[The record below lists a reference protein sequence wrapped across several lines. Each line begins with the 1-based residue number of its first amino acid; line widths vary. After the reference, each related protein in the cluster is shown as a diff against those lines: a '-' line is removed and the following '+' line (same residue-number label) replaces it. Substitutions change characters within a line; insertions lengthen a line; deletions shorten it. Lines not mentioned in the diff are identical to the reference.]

1 MRENGSDG
9 RITGNANTPS
19 DGTSHQHINTS
30 RSKQAGMRTDTRK
43 IRLREEN
50 NQKKPFSKHAY

>member
-9 RITGNANTPS
+9 RIRGSANTAG
-19 DGTSHQHINTS
+19 DHNTS
-30 RSKQAGMRTDTRK
+30 RSEQTGIRTDTRK